1 VSLVD
6 IEQLREIAQVEFV
19 GIVVE
24 GIIPDINELRIIV
37 TDGSFVDV

>member
-6 IEQLREIAQVEFV
+6 IEQLREMTQVEFV

-24 GIIPDINELRIIV
+24 AIIPDNNELRIML